1 MKKAKKNHSKIP
13 IELTK
18 VKPRQ
23 EEEKFFVRFSKTQ
36 VNAVLMMIL
45 AATFLVQGI
54 VRYLDIIGKIEFL
67 KPWFILVLL
76 AMFSLVTS
84 VVIINLEGIVY
95 SLKNKRKLNLISFNL
110 FILGFVLFLL
120 SLLFLMFI
128 I

>member
-1 MKKAKKNHSKIP
+1 MKKSKPRTQPP

-23 EEEKFFVRFSKTQ
+23 EEEKFFIRFSKTQ
-36 VNAVLMMIL
+36 VNAVLMIIL

-54 VRYLDIIGKIEFL
+54 VRYLDIVGKIEFL

-76 AMFSLVTS
+76 AMISLVIS

-95 SLKNKRKLNLISFNL
+95 SLKNKRKLNLISFNA

-120 SLLFLMFI
+120 SLLFLMLI

>member
-1 MKKAKKNHSKIP
+1 MKKTKSRIQPP

-23 EEEKFFVRFSKTQ
+23 EEERFFVRFSKTQ

-54 VRYLDIIGKIEFL
+54 VRYLDIVGKIEFL

-76 AMFSLVTS
+76 AMVSLVTS

-95 SLKNKRKLNLISFNL
+95 SLKNKRKLNLISFNA
-110 FILGFVLFLL
+110 FILGFVLFLI
-120 SLLFLMFI
+120 SLLFLMLVVI
-128 I
+128 